1 MSEWTICD
9 FNIEDGVLLNL
20 ELSGQ
25 EKLDELGFVEIPEG
39 VVEIA
44 PNVFSDFII
53 REVYLP
59 KTLEI
64 IGNYAFNACCVK
76 KVYGGENVLNIKEG
90 AFRENQITS
99 LKNFKNVKEIGM
111 GAFNDC
117 RLREFLFPASLK
129 RIGMYAFSSNDFKEI
144 DLNETKN
151 LEIADSAFSENMIK
165 KVILG
170 ENSRIAP
177 EAFKYN
183 ELQEVVNGNIN
194 DFKYGN
200 INEKVESK
208 EASFSDIWTEDDF
221 VIALDTFEGLTDRG
235 VDKLQKLESITFPT
249 IHGVDKISSK
259 FSNRIRKIRKLM
271 KSVYISEGVKVIE
284 GEAFKESGIETIH
297 FPDTLKE
304 IKELAFYRTNLT
316 NVELPSLEV
325 LGAKV
330 FLKSKIQ
337 KIDMKKSLIKRI
349 VLGCF
354 EGCKNLKEVILP
366 ESLDVIGGNAFR
378 NTASLKSIVIPKNV
392 KEIANYAFNNSRLE
406 EIDFVNPEKLEEI
419 GECAFERTRIKHFPF
434 TKLKKLSSLGA
445 NAFLNG
451 SLEDVKIDSKAL
463 SILGGTF
470 RLNPVKNVELNVYDI
485 DYIAF
490 AMCDIENVKIKE
502 AYDIKM
508 NAFSY
513 SDIKRIKI
521 EKLEKMS
528 NEAFDKAVVEDLDIP
543 DNTKIYKEI
552 KIG

>member
-1 MSEWTICD
+1 MSKWTIYD
-9 FNIEDGVLLNL
+9 FYIEDRVLLSL
-20 ELSGQ
+20 EISGQ
-25 EKLDELGFVEIPEG
+25 EKLEKIDYVEIPEG

-59 KTLEI
+59 KTLET
-64 IGNYAFNACCVK
+64 IGDYAFNACCIK
-76 KVYGGENVLNIKEG
+76 KVYGGENVLNVKEG
-90 AFRENQITS
+90 AFKENQITS

-111 GAFNDC
+111 IAFNDC
-117 RLREFLFPASLK
+117 RLKEFSFPESLK

-144 DLNETKN
+144 DLSKTKN
-151 LEIADSAFSENMIK
+151 LEIADSAFSENMLE

-170 ENSRIAP
+170 ENARIAP

-183 ELQEVVNGNIN
+183 ELQEVVNGNID

-200 INEKVESK
+200 INERVESK

-221 VIALDTFEGLTDRG
+221 VIVLNTFEALTDRG
-235 VDKLQKLESITFPT
+235 IDKLQKLESITFPT
-249 IHGVDKISSK
+249 IYGVDEISSN
-259 FSNRIRKIRKLM
+259 FSNRIRKVRKFM
-271 KSVYISEGVKVIE
+271 KSVYISEGVKVI
-284 GEAFKESGIETIH
+284 GDKAFKECGIEAIH

-304 IKELAFYRTNLT
+304 IKELAFYRTNLID
-316 NVELPSLEV
+316 VELPAQKEI
-325 LGAKV
+325 GAKV
-330 FLKSKIQ
+330 FLKSSIQ
-337 KIDMKKSLIKRI
+337 KIDMSKTLIKGI
-349 VLGCF
+349 TFSCF

-366 ESLDVIGGNAFR
+366 ESLEIVGANAFS

-392 KEIANYAFNNSRLE
+392 KEIASYAFDSSRLE
-406 EIDFVNPEKLEEI
+406 EIDFINPEKLEEI
-419 GECAFERTRIKHFPF
+419 GEASFAGTRIKHFPF
-434 TKLKKLSSLGA
+434 TKLKNLSSLGA

-451 SLEDVKIDSKAL
+451 SLEDVKIGSKAL
-463 SILGGTF
+463 SIEGGAF
-470 RLNPVKNVELNVYDI
+470 RLNPVKNVELNVHDI

-513 SDIKRIKI
+513 SDIKRIRI

-528 NEAFDKAVVEDLDIP
+528 NEAFDKAVIEGLDIP
-543 DNTKIYKEI
+543 DNTKIYKES
-552 KIG
+552 

>member
-1 MSEWTICD
+1 MTEWTIND
-9 FNIEDGVLLNL
+9 FYIEDNVLFNL

-25 EKLDELGFVEIPEG
+25 EKLEEIDYVEIPEG

-64 IGNYAFNACCVK
+64 IGNYAFNACCIK
-76 KVYGGENVLNIKEG
+76 KIYGGENVLNIKEG

-117 RLREFLFPASLK
+117 RLREFLFPESLK

-144 DLNETKN
+144 DLSKTKN

-170 ENSRIAP
+170 ENTRIAP

-183 ELQEVVNGNIN
+183 ELQSVINGNIN
-194 DFKYGN
+194 DFKHGN
-200 INEKVESK
+200 INERVKSK

-221 VIALDTFEGLTDRG
+221 VIALNTFEGLTDRG
-235 VDKLQKLESITFPT
+235 IDKLQKLESITFPT

-259 FSNRIRKIRKLM
+259 FSNEVRKIRKLM

-284 GEAFKESGIETIH
+284 EEAFKESGIEAIH
-297 FPDTLKE
+297 FPDSLKE

-316 NVELPSLEV
+316 NVELPSIEE
-325 LGAKV
+325 LGFKV
-330 FLKSKIQ
+330 FLKSNIQ
-337 KIDMKKSLIKRI
+337 KIDMKKSLIKEI
-349 VLGCF
+349 ELCCF
-354 EGCKNLKEVILP
+354 DGCKNLKEVILP
-366 ESLDVIGGNAFR
+366 ETLEIIGVSAFK

-392 KEIANYAFNNSRLE
+392 KEIAGYAFEGSRLE
-406 EIDFVNPEKLEEI
+406 EIDFRNPGTLEEI
-419 GECAFERTRIKHFPF
+419 GECAFKRTRIKHFSF

-445 NAFLNG
+445 SAFLNG
-451 SLEDVKIDSKAL
+451 SLEDVEIDSKAL
-463 SILGGTF
+463 SISGGAF
-470 RLNPVKNVELNVYDI
+470 RLNPIKNVKLNVHDI

-513 SDIKRIKI
+513 SDIKRIRI

-528 NEAFDKAVVEDLDIP
+528 NEAFDKAVIEGLDIP
-543 DNTKIYKEI
+543 DNTKIYKES
-552 KIG
+552 